1 MVDSKYPNRWFGSN
15 PQAIPNHGK
24 KLTPWDSELPKDW
37 RSALGLGAE
46 GEAPQAPAAET
57 TEDSAA

>member
-24 KLTPWDSELPKDW
+24 KLTPWDKELPKDW

-46 GEAPQAPAAET
+46 GESPQAQAAES